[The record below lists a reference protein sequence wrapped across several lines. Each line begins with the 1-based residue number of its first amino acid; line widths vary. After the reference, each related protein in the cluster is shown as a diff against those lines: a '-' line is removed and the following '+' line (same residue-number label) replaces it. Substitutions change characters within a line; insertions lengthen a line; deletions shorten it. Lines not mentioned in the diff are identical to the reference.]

1 MIPYIQAGMLAAQA
15 YGNYKKG
22 KAKRK
27 AAKEQAKQQ
36 QIALAQFLQG
46 SSDAYGNKLSADPS
60 GHWKYDLTY
69 STNKAK
75 QAADRANV
83 LLGTTANKTS
93 DQLRRQNNFGNQ
105 LANTMTARA
114 NQNAAMRSGARTNS
128 NLGNISTGFG
138 QAGSQRLRDN
148 YVQGL
153 KNSQDA
159 VNYNANMKN
168 NLAQMATNTAAPINN
183 IQNNLQNMVN
193 SLNATVLG
201 QGNNIAQSMGNPYM
215 HGLDIGEMWS
225 GLGQGGMAFANNLQQ
240 QQNFD
245 ELLKM
250 LQSQGMKGM
259 K

>member
-1 MIPYIQAGMLAAQA
+1 MVWLTAGALALKA

-27 AAKEQAKQQ
+27 AAKAQAKQM
-36 QIALAQFLQG
+36 QIALQQYMNG

-69 STNKAK
+69 STDKAK

-93 DQLRRQNNFGNQ
+93 DQLRRQNTFGNQ

-128 NLGNISTGFG
+128 NLGNISTSFG
-138 QAGSQRLRDN
+138 QAGSQKLRDN

-183 IQNNLQNMVN
+183 IQSNLQNMVN
-193 SLNATVLG
+193 TLNATALG
-201 QGNNIAQSMGNPYM
+201 QGNNIAKAVSNPYM
-215 HGLDIGEMWS
+215 HGLAKGELYEGLGS
-225 GLGQGGMAFANNLQQ
+225 GLEAYSQNQQ
-240 QQNFD
+240 QQANFD
-245 ELLKM
+245 ALLKALM
-250 LQSQGMKGM
+250 ASGGGA
-259 K
+259 

>member
-1 MIPYIQAGMLAAQA
+1 MPYLTAAMMAAQA
-15 YGNYKKG
+15 YGNYRKG

-27 AAKEQAKQQ
+27 AAKEQAKQH
-36 QIALAQFLQG
+36 QIALQQFRQG
-46 SSDAYGNKLSADPS
+46 SSDAYGNKLSADNS
-60 GHWKYDLTY
+60 GHWSYDLTY

-193 SLNATVLG
+193 NLNGAAMG
-201 QGNNIAQSMGNPYM
+201 QGNVIAKSMGNPYM
-215 HGLDIGEMWS
+215 HGLDVGEMWS
-225 GLGQGGMAFANNLQQ
+225 GLGQGGMAYQQNQQ
-240 QQNFD
+240 QQENFD
-245 ELLKM
+245 QLLSIYKAKY
-250 LQSQGMKGM
+250 GVK
-259 K
+259 